1 MSDKKYKILI
11 VEDEMFSVKALKK
24 KLEDSDFQVLVAFN
38 GVSGLEV
45 ALQEH
50 PDLILLDL
58 ILPEMDGITML
69 DKLREDDWGK
79 KVPVIILSNLSKAD
93 SIRESRE
100 RGVNTYL
107 VKTDWKLDEVIA
119 KVKYELGIL

>member
-1 MSDKKYKILI
+1 
-11 VEDEMFSVKALKK
+11 
-24 KLEDSDFQVLVAFN
+24 
-38 GVSGLEV
+38 
-45 ALQEH
+45 
-50 PDLILLDL
+50 
-58 ILPEMDGITML
+58 MDGITML

>member
-119 KVKYELGIL
+119 KVRNS

>member
-1 MSDKKYKILI
+1 MSEQITAI
-11 VEDEMFSVKALKK
+11 LKK